1 MRKLRIAM
9 TVPLPA
15 QRDAT
20 EIGTPPYMQQ
30 RGGFTALYSAVPEH
44 RGFPGENASMISSG
58 LVAQSRGG
66 EVHDDRILNRHFV
79 YGVDEDAL
87 DPVI

>member
-1 MRKLRIAM
+1 M

-20 EIGTPPYMQQ
+20 EIGALTYMQQ
-30 RGGFTALYSAVPEH
+30 RGGFTALHGAMPEH
-44 RGFPGENASMISSG
+44 RGFPGENGSVISSG
-58 LVAQSRGG
+58 PVAQSRGG
-66 EVHDDRILNRHFV
+66 EVHDDRILNRHCAH
-79 YGVDEDAL
+79 GADEDAL

>member
-1 MRKLRIAM
+1 
-9 TVPLPA
+9 
-15 QRDAT
+15 
-20 EIGTPPYMQQ
+20 
-30 RGGFTALYSAVPEH
+30 
-44 RGFPGENASMISSG
+44 MISSG